1 VSSSEEHFTRRSAA
15 HGDPMKIVGIRKT
28 TLRTAIRV
36 GAVLTVCWYVVLFG
50 FSLAFPECSS
60 GGFVG
65 SDQVIC
71 RIGRNDYGDI
81 YRAVVMFSAFG
92 LSPIGFSVLML
103 CIVLETG
110 LHRKTRTRL

>member
-1 VSSSEEHFTRRSAA
+1 MT
-15 HGDPMKIVGIRKT
+15 
-28 TLRTAIRV
+28 
-36 GAVLTVCWYVVLFG
+36 
-50 FSLAFPECSS
+50 SS

-110 LHRKTRTRL
+110 LYRKTRTRL